1 MHPQTDSAP
10 EKKSILLV
18 DDKPFIRRILRDFL
32 EQQPSWKVCGEAED
46 GVEAIVKAQQ
56 LRPDLIILDFQ
67 MPVMNGLDAARQLK
81 TLLPDTPI
89 VMFTSFDSFE
99 IERDALAAGVQSVQ
113 SKSDSTALV
122 QCVRK
127 SMPGRAQREKGSPLL
142 RPND

>member
-1 MHPQTDSAP
+1 MHPQPNNALA
-10 EKKSILLV
+10 KKAILLV
-18 DDKPFIRRILRDFL
+18 DDKPFMRRILRDFL

-67 MPVMNGLDAARQLK
+67 MPVMNGLDAAKQLK
-81 TLLPDTPI
+81 TLLPETPI

-99 IERDALAAGVQSVQ
+99 IEREALAAGVHSVH

-127 SMPGRAQREKGSPLL
+127 SMPGESTARKRLAPAAS
-142 RPND
+142 